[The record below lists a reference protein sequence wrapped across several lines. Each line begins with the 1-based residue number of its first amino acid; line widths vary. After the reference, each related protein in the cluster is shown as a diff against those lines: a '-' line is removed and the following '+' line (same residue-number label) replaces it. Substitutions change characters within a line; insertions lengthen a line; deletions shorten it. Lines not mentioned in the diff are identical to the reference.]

1 VGFLGRSM
9 SLLINY
15 QPIKN
20 MKYKIEITEQITYVN
35 YVEGTDEQDAMDK
48 LLETNYTE
56 NVTYAET
63 VETIITNIN

>member
-1 VGFLGRSM
+1 
-9 SLLINY
+9 
-15 QPIKN
+15 

-35 YVEGTDEQDAMDK
+35 YVEGNDEQDAMDK

-56 NVTYAET
+56 NVTQAET